1 MRGKL
6 GLLLFLSAVLIVGGC
21 GGTSSDQS
29 SSLTFEMAVLQD
41 NGAYTIYGIVYN
53 DVDGDGIMNDAAGGV
68 AGAMVTLIGTGLFE
82 TTGSDGLFDFH
93 VSEAGAYTVHMTE
106 PLGYFPTNGNEIGVL
121 VEGEYGPVEFG
132 LQLVDEVP
140 IVDVKPGSDVNP
152 LNLKSNGVLPVAI
165 CGSADFDVRLIDPT
179 SLDLNGVEPL
189 RWSYEDVCGSDDM
202 AMDPDMPEMN
212 GDDEEM
218 PDGYEDMTLKFST
231 QEIVAW
237 IIAEFGDV
245 ARNDIVTLTMT
256 GKLMDVDGTI
266 ISGEETVRIVQVP

>member
-29 SSLTFEMAVLQD
+29 STLTFEMAVLQD

-68 AGAMVTLIGTGLFE
+68 AGAVVTLIGTGLFE

-132 LQLVDEVP
+132 LQLVDEVQ

-152 LNLKSNGVLPVAI
+152 LNLKSNGVLPMAI
-165 CGSADFDVRLIDPT
+165 CGSETFEVAQIDTDSLLLEDVPA
-179 SLDLNGVEPL
+179 L
-189 RWSYEDVCGSDDM
+189 RWSYENVCGPDDM
-202 AMDPDMPEMN
+202 SMDPDMN

-218 PDGYEDMTLKFST
+218 PDEYEDMTLKFST
-231 QEIVAW
+231 QD
-237 IIAEFGDV
+237 IADSLGDGL
-245 ARNDIVTLTMT
+245 RRGDIVKLTMT
-256 GKLMDVDGTI
+256 GKLLDETL
-266 ISGEETVRIVQVP
+266 ISGEEMVWIVQVPKD